1 MVTRQDR
8 GPVSE
13 LTPRDL
19 QVAKLVAQGNERND
33 VAVALGTS
41 RSDVNRSMGKV
52 ITLTDSANGLQ
63 ALAKLV
69 ALGLLSPTD
78 VMGAGPQERNR
89 FARRI
94 APGVHRT
101 GQVITSKDVA
111 TWLRD
116 QRIPRPLGEAEEHVN
131 SVLDDMA
138 DEWMA
143 RT

>member
-1 MVTRQDR
+1 
-8 GPVSE
+8 
-13 LTPRDL
+13 
-19 QVAKLVAQGNERND
+19 
-33 VAVALGTS
+33 VAVVLGTS

-52 ITLTDSANGLQ
+52 ITLTGSANGLQ

-69 ALGLLSPTD
+69 ALGLLSPAD
-78 VMGAGPQERNR
+78 VMGVGPQERNK

-101 GQVITSKDVA
+101 GQTVTFKDVA

-116 QRIPRPLGEAEEHVN
+116 QRIPRPAHGAEEHLN
-131 SVLDDMA
+131 NVLDDMA
-138 DEWMA
+138 DDWMA